1 MKIFEAIRKDHDIQR
16 KLIEE
21 LVKTSGDTEKRKRIY
36 YQLKYELK
44 IHADAEEK
52 YFYIPLIKD
61 NLSQDDARHGVAEHH
76 EIDELV
82 EQLEDTEFDSSAWLT
97 TAKKLNEKVLH
108 HLEEEEHK
116 FFQIA
121 GKVLN
126 EKEKLSLAN
135 QYLAEID
142 NNRILELK

>member
-1 MKIFEAIRKDHDIQR
+1 MKIFEAIRKDHDVQR
-16 KLIEE
+16 DLIKE
-21 LVKTSGDTEKRKRIY
+21 LINTSGDTEKRKRIY

-61 NLSQDDARHGVAEHH
+61 DLSQDEARHGVAEHH
-76 EIDELV
+76 EIDELI
-82 EQLEDTEFDSSAWLT
+82 EDLDATGFDSPAWLT
-97 TAKKLNEKVLH
+97 IAKKLNEKVLH

-126 EKEKLSLAN
+126 EKEKSDLAT
-135 QYLAEID
+135 QYSAEIND
-142 NNRILELK
+142 NRILELN